1 MDGFVRRSAVL
12 ILTILLVAS
21 LAACGGSDS
30 DESDTSASSQDAAT
44 TESSTD
50 PETPAETEVIGMPA
64 EFPADVPVHPG
75 TVTEYDPMEV
85 TENTTMHQL
94 YVKSQASFDDVVAW
108 YQNDLPSGWSV
119 GYFESRDR
127 QGMEAKIALDGGD
140 YPPADPEGV
149 GGGVLVGVFDND
161 DATLIVTTVAV
172 METP

>member
-1 MDGFVRRSAVL
+1 MDGFVRRGAMLVL
-12 ILTILLVAS
+12 AALLTAS
-21 LAACGGSDS
+21 LVACGGSDT
-30 DESDTSASSQDAAT
+30 DEGDTGASSQNAAT

-85 TENTTMHQL
+85 TENSTVHQL
-94 YVKSQASFDDVVAW
+94 YVESQASFDDVVAW
-108 YQNDLPSGWSV
+108 YQNSLPSGWSV
-119 GYFESRDR
+119 GYFESEDN
-127 QGMEAKIALDGGD
+127 QGMEAKISLDGGD
-140 YPPADPEGV
+140 YTPADPEGV

-161 DATLIVTTVAV
+161 NATLIVTTVAV